1 MDLLSD
7 TLLTLGVFI
16 MLICCFIC
24 IPLLFIYKVSIP
36 NKYKTNDTEKFKR
49 IVEELTPIFIQV
61 SFVIGGLGFF
71 LKKIFLD

>member
-1 MDLLSD
+1 VDLLSD

-24 IPLLFIYKVSIP
+24 IPLLLIYKVYIP
-36 NKYKTNDTEKFKR
+36 NKYKTDDTEKFKK

-71 LKKIFLD
+71 FKKIFLN

>member
-1 MDLLSD
+1 MDLFLD
-7 TLLTLGVFI
+7 TLLTLGFFI

-24 IPLLFIYKVSIP
+24 IPLLLIYKVYFP
-36 NKYKTNDTEKFKR
+36 KKYKTHDTEKFKK

-71 LKKIFLD
+71 LKDLS